1 MNKIIDLKD
10 GKVIIAPECLVI
22 EPFKSVWEKDKSKD
36 KLDAFNI
43 IQYVWFY
50 SAFKSPFFAHSNE
63 DRHKL
68 ITESILKDPKF
79 KVTKELEACIEMFE
93 KINTTVAMKL
103 FRSAQESVV
112 RMEKFFREVEYT
124 EDNVAKIQKA
134 IIDMPKMQEAVQK
147 AFENCMKEQSSG
159 DKVRGNA
166 TLGLFENQ

>member
-22 EPFKSVWEKDKSKD
+22 EPFKSVWEKDKTKEKKD
-36 KLDAFNI
+36 AYNT

-68 ITESILKDPKF
+68 ITETILKDPKF

-93 KINTTVAMKL
+93 KINTTPAMKL
-103 FRSAQESVV
+103 FRAAQESVV

-147 AFENCMKEQSSG
+147 AFENCMKEQSTG

>member
-22 EPFKSVWEKDKSKD
+22 EPFKSVWEKDKTKEKS
-36 KLDAFNI
+36 DAFNI

>member
-1 MNKIIDLKD
+1 MIRIIDLKD

-22 EPFKSVWEKDKSKD
+22 EPFKSVWEKDKTKEKS
-36 KLDAFNI
+36 DAFNI